1 MESISLTAH
10 VPGFQIV
17 IVSSL
22 PTKHGLGSSSA
33 LVVAL
38 YTFFDAITNTYTGS
52 VIEKMLIC
60 HLVEKLASDSCK
72 VRMSD
77 VLTSV
82 IGNEDEIFA
91 FDARSLD
98 IDRCKWNAIDV
109 QLILIGLNNV
119 KKIKLS
125 KRRGDERNRI
135 RCEEIMT
142 MMNTMSRWRTHL
154 IGVSMMEF
162 LFPQETMETANDV
175 IDEDKRIV
183 EMTNAIRNEQWEEL
197 GRIIYQMFRY
207 IM

>member
-1 MESISLTAH
+1 MESILLTAH

-22 PTKHGLGSSSA
+22 PAKHGLGSSSA

-38 YTFFDAITNTYTGS
+38 YTFFEAITNTYTGN
-52 VIEKMLIC
+52 VMGKTLIC

-72 VRMSD
+72 VRMSNFCYRERGWD
-77 VLTSV
+77 FR
-82 IGNEDEIFA
+82 I
-91 FDARSLD
+91 
-98 IDRCKWNAIDV
+98 RCNWNAIDV
-109 QLILIGLNNV
+109 QLILIELNNV
-119 KKIKLS
+119 KKIKLL
-125 KRRGDERNRI
+125 KRRGDECNRI

-142 MMNTMSRWRTHL
+142 MMNTMSRWRIHP